1 MRLSKKE
8 LEVMH
13 VLWESK
19 VPLSATD
26 IVEASAHVEGRT
38 WKLKS
43 IYIILNALL
52 EKEAIVLSTMKPTQT
67 NSAKAFAPT
76 VTKEEYVVMYARSLD
91 GLNMA
96 TLSKAFK
103 ELDEKRSKK

>member
-19 VPLSATD
+19 VPMTATD

-43 IYIILNALL
+43 IYIILNALI
-52 EKEAIVLSTMKPTQT
+52 EKEAIILSTMKPTQT

-76 VTKEEYVVMYARSLD
+76 ITKEEYVVMYARTLD

-96 TLSKAFK
+96 TLSNAFRD
-103 ELDEKRSKK
+103 LSKNN